1 MHFPAG
7 SPAPLFCDVMSMPLC
22 SACPRVR
29 LADLLP
35 GPGEER
41 TVTSRVRGTVY
52 SATDG
57 SPLDGVPVSLGRIV
71 LAADTGDELLAR
83 TETGNEGRFA
93 ISRQIRCGP
102 FTLLRVQAWRQ
113 GYSSA
118 FESVGCRDVEQV
130 THFRLTAVPTGN

>member
-1 MHFPAG
+1 MHFPAV
-7 SPAPLFCDVMSMPLC
+7 SPAPPFCDVMSMPLC

-29 LADLLP
+29 LAVLLP

-41 TVTSRVRGTVY
+41 TVTIRVRGTVN

-83 TETGNEGRFA
+83 TETGK
-93 ISRQIRCGP
+93 
-102 FTLLRVQAWRQ
+102 
-113 GYSSA
+113 
-118 FESVGCRDVEQV
+118 
-130 THFRLTAVPTGN
+130 